1 MHKHRTIICVLS
13 LTAAF
18 LAMLLITPAAWAQD
32 CDPDNEP
39 PIIVCADDAIVEC
52 DAVPPIE
59 NGVIAA
65 TDNCVPPPLEPT
77 ISFTEAISDHT
88 IIRTYTALDPSGN
101 SASCTWTIQVVDTT
115 SPVLTGCPSDL
126 FLECDEEAPPLPE
139 VTATD
144 NCDDSVDVLFF
155 TDAGPGFVTHQWSA
169 TDDSGNISAC
179 SQTINIVDTTPPAI
193 TCPADIAVD
202 TDTCVSGEVITYDV
216 PATDNC
222 SDPVVDCSPP
232 SGSTFPLGTTDGTC
246 TATDDAGNTATC
258 AFNVDVDCAN
268 ILCRT
273 AGFWGTHAGEEC
285 PRNKPDCGSQN
296 ITQDVIDACGGP
308 GEQCLEICGE
318 SIFNT
323 DLDSGNSA
331 LEAMCVSPAGDQAL
345 QLARQLTA
353 TALNCCISVGEDD
366 CEGIDEW
373 EDIFIFCNSVC
384 ALNLTDSFDFCIDT
398 LDCLNKGGIPLEF
411 DNPGFLCQTG
421 ICEPVDG
428 DGFVDQVDGGL
439 PCNEDYGCPFGYEC
453 IPLSDTC
460 HDKELCN
467 EDLGLCYGELGPA
480 GSKDACTL
488 AKGDGK
494 GKKAGNDCAI
504 LPKLYSDD
512 CSRLNQGEECCGTDS
527 EEACE
532 ACGHGVFETGL
543 GLDMFCDPCVT
554 KVCFEDPY
562 CCDDEEGEWDLKCVN
577 EAIDLCSIPCVD
589 SCPGFVET
597 ALDSLLIPDVTPPD
611 MTCAEAV
618 DLLNERSIGTP
629 DVVCDGT
636 DRSDDAAYIMVAR
649 LIEAEANYINGAP
662 TCGNATDAI
671 NQAIALLDALNFDG
685 MSSYLPPSSS
695 YPIELR
701 QYALDL
707 AGVLDAYNNTIGS
720 CAGVSAPP
728 TDIWT
733 GTVIVQK
740 VMISDI
746 DTFMFTG
753 DVAGSISID
762 GGTLSEIVLI
772 GETSST
778 EVLTAAQVT
787 AGWVLTDISC
797 NDGNSTGDLGTATA
811 TFRVEA
817 GELVTC
823 TFSNTYTGP

>member
-1 MHKHRTIICVLS
+1 MNKHRTILCVLAFS
-13 LTAAF
+13 ATF
-18 LAMLLITPAAWAQD
+18 LAMLITTPAAWAQD
-32 CDPDNEP
+32 CDPDTTP
-39 PIIVCADDAIVEC
+39 PVLDGCPSDLVLEC
-52 DAVPPIE
+52 DQEVPPPT
-59 NGVIAA
+59 GVTA
-65 TDNCVPPPLEPT
+65 TDNCEVDSFEVIT
-77 ISFTEAISDHT
+77 IFSDDT
-88 IIRTYTALDPSGN
+88 IIAYVWRATDTSGN
-101 SASCTWTIQVVDTT
+101 QTQCQQVINIVDTT
-115 SPVLTGCPSDL
+115 PPVLDGCPSDL
-126 FLECDEEAPPLPE
+126 FLECDQEVPPPANVTAPDNCSESVSLE
-139 VTATD
+139 LIESQTNGTITRTWTATD
-144 NCDDSVDVLFF
+144 DF
-155 TDAGPGFVTHQWSA
+155 
-169 TDDSGNISAC
+169 GNVASCAQAIH
-179 SQTINIVDTTPPAI
+179 IVDTTPPEI
-193 TCPADIAVD
+193 TCPADIAVE
-202 TDTCVSGEVITYDV
+202 TDTCVSGEVVNYDA

-232 SGSTFPLGTTDGTC
+232 SGSTFPLGMTDGTC

-258 AFNVDVDCAN
+258 AFNVDVDCTN

-285 PRNKPDCGSQN
+285 PGNKSDCGSQN

-331 LEAMCVSPAGDQAL
+331 LEAMCVSPAGDDAL

-373 EDIFIFCNSVC
+373 EDIFIYCNSVC
-384 ALNLTDSFDFCIDT
+384 ALNLTDSFDYCINT

-411 DNPGFLCQTG
+411 DDTGFCQTG

-439 PCNEDYGCPFGYEC
+439 PCNEDYGCLFDYEC

-460 HDKELCN
+460 HDRELCN